1 MEILKRRNTNLGGA
15 VGARRPN
22 YISAEEAKWK
32 IRRNS
37 LSLVFHLLVQ
47 FPVESVDS
55 TLRLFVVGFYL
66 IALLAQF
73 LHEGVPRSF
82 PLLPSR
88 FAGLGKRIH
97 RSLLVYLPHHP
108 GADLQRK
115 RNDLI
120 FISSLENNQINRS
133 IHQV

>member
-1 MEILKRRNTNLGGA
+1 MAPQSTCSNGIYSDNEKMAAEGASHRCVGRRQA
-15 VGARRPN
+15 SN

-47 FPVESVDS
+47 FPVEPVDS

-73 LHEGVPRSF
+73 FHEGVPGSF

-88 FAGLGKRIH
+88 FAGLGK
-97 RSLLVYLPHHP
+97 
-108 GADLQRK
+108 
-115 RNDLI
+115 
-120 FISSLENNQINRS
+120 
-133 IHQV
+133 

>member
-1 MEILKRRNTNLGGA
+1 MQIFFLKNYLEFHGNFDKKKKKFGWSGWRQAT
-15 VGARRPN
+15 N

-47 FPVESVDS
+47 FPVEPVDS

-73 LHEGVPRSF
+73 LHEGVPGSF

-88 FAGLGKRIH
+88 FAGLGK
-97 RSLLVYLPHHP
+97 
-108 GADLQRK
+108 
-115 RNDLI
+115 
-120 FISSLENNQINRS
+120 
-133 IHQV
+133 